1 MKTQTNRSQPV
12 FTKNRVTMNYAKL
25 QMTQRSSTWMYLTAD
40 DDSEAISQ
48 LFNKNPLNLL
58 FSLTLKWLLM
68 AFFWLKRN
76 WVARVSWLKFSPH
89 AFKLR
94 KKKKVSIAFHIKSS
108 RVKWSFHPSILYL
121 FLEKPQNSLLKPR
134 VLSLF
139 FFIEGCR
146 LNLARNEV
154 IFLIWIFF
162 FRVSGKAKA
171 FQHSKISTDYSFHV
185 EWQSL
190 PQTNTKFIRKTLSAS
205 ICIQREFYRCSIDK
219 AKLNAQTLNDLSLT
233 RFHNSMLCL
242 IFAMCVSA

>member
-139 FFIEGCR
+139 FFYR
-146 LNLARNEV
+146 RLPTQFSKKWSDFLDLNL
-154 IFLIWIFF
+154 FF
-162 FRVSGKAKA
+162 PS
-171 FQHSKISTDYSFHV
+171 
-185 EWQSL
+185 EWQSKGFSTFKDKHGL
-190 PQTNTKFIRKTLSAS
+190 FVSRGMAEPPTNKHEIHSKNTFSVDLYSTRV
-205 ICIQREFYRCSIDK
+205 
-219 AKLNAQTLNDLSLT
+219 LSLQH
-233 RFHNSMLCL
+233 RQSK
-242 IFAMCVSA
+242 A